1 VADVGNGSFTHV
13 AGVRDVVEG
22 PRPSHPS
29 QARGEPPDEAV
40 PARRRDVVGTV
51 LGFARTLRHAGVAAS
66 PDRVE
71 AMLAAVGHL
80 DVLDPTAV
88 YWAGRLTLC
97 GGPDDLDRYDA
108 AFAAYFAGEVPR
120 PTHTAGPPKE
130 RLSQMAPLEAGSGD
144 AEDDDGDGPDL
155 AARASADEVLR
166 HRDVA
171 ELTAD
176 EREHLRRLFA
186 LLVPAAPLRSA
197 RRRRPSPSGSVHPAR
212 TVRRA
217 LRDGGEVT
225 RLMHRRPT
233 PRPRRVVLLVD
244 VSGSMSPYAD
254 ALLRF
259 AHAAVRARPASTE
272 VFTIGTRLTRV
283 TREMRL
289 RDPDRALAASGTAIP
304 DWSGG
309 TRLGEVLKAFLDRWG
324 QRGTARGA
332 VVVVCSDGWE
342 RGGAELLGE
351 QMARLRRLAHTVVWV
366 NPHKGRTGYEPLTGG
381 MVAALPSVDHFVSGH
396 SMAAF
401 EELTG
406 VIQRA

>member
-1 VADVGNGSFTHV
+1 M
-13 AGVRDVVEG
+13 
-22 PRPSHPS
+22 
-29 QARGEPPDEAV
+29 
-40 PARRRDVVGTV
+40 

-71 AMLAAVGHL
+71 AMLSALGAL
-80 DVLDPTAV
+80 DVLDPADV
-88 YWAGRLTLC
+88 YWSGRLTLC
-97 GGPDDLDRYDA
+97 AGPDDLDRYDA
-108 AFAAYFAGEVPR
+108 AFAAYFAGEEPR
-120 PTHTAGPPKE
+120 SRPASSPAPPQ
-130 RLSQMAPLEAGSGD
+130 LAVTAPLESGAGEG
-144 AEDDDGDGPDL
+144 DDDTEASDL
-155 AARASADEVLR
+155 AAQASADEVLR
-166 HRDVA
+166 HRDVS
-171 ELTAD
+171 ELTLA

-186 LLVPAAPLRSA
+186 LLAPAAPMRPA
-197 RRRRPSPSGSVHPAR
+197 RRRRSSPRGAIHPAR

-217 LRDGGEVT
+217 LRDGGEVS
-225 RLMHRRPT
+225 RLLYRRRR
-233 PRPRRVVLLVD
+233 PRPRRVVLLID

-259 AHAAVRARPASTE
+259 AHAAVRAHPAATE

-283 TREMRL
+283 SREMRQ
-289 RDPDRALAASGTAIP
+289 RDPDKALGSSGSAIP

-324 QRGTARGA
+324 QRGMARGA

-342 RGGAELLGE
+342 RGGTELLAE
-351 QMARLRRLAHTVVWV
+351 QMARLRRLAHAVVWV
-366 NPHKGRTGYEPLTGG
+366 NPHKGRSGYEPLTGG
-381 MVAALPSVDHFVSGH
+381 MQAALPSIDHFVSGH

>member
-1 VADVGNGSFTHV
+1 MPEPVGS
-13 AGVRDVVEG
+13 
-22 PRPSHPS
+22 
-29 QARGEPPDEAV
+29 PP
-40 PARRRDVVGTV
+40 RRDVVDTV
-51 LGFARTLRHAGVAAS
+51 LGFARTLRHAGVPAS

-71 AMLAAVGHL
+71 AMLDALGAL
-80 DVLDPTAV
+80 DVLDAGDV

-108 AFAAYFAGEVPR
+108 AFAAYFAGEAPR
-120 PTHTAGPPKE
+120 PGRASAQRPPE
-130 RLSQMAPLEAGSGD
+130 LAASAPLDAGSG
-144 AEDDDGDGPDL
+144 EGDDDPGAPDL
-155 AARASADEVLR
+155 AAQASADEVLR

-171 ELTAD
+171 ELTPA

-186 LLVPAAPLRSA
+186 LLAPATPMRPS
-197 RRRRPSPSGSVHPAR
+197 RRRRPSPQGAVHPAR

-217 LRDGGEVT
+217 LRSGGEVS
-225 RLMHRRPT
+225 RLMHHRRQA
-233 PRPRRVVLLVD
+233 RPRRVVLLVD
-244 VSGSMSPYAD
+244 VSGSMAPYAD

-259 AHAAVRARPASTE
+259 AHAAVRGRPASTE

-289 RDPDRALAASGTAIP
+289 RDPDRALAASGAAIP

-332 VVVVCSDGWE
+332 VVVLCSDGWE
-342 RGGAELLGE
+342 RGGTELLAE
-351 QMARLRRLAHTVVWV
+351 QMIRLRRLAHAVVWV

-381 MVAALPSVDHFVSGH
+381 MRAALPAIDHFVSGH

>member
-1 VADVGNGSFTHV
+1 VAEVRS
-13 AGVRDVVEG
+13 RDVV
-22 PRPSHPS
+22 
-29 QARGEPPDEAV
+29 D
-40 PARRRDVVGTV
+40 TV

-71 AMLAAVGHL
+71 AMLTAMGEL
-80 DVLDPTAV
+80 DVLDPTDV

-97 GGPDDLDRYDA
+97 GGPDDLERYDA
-108 AFAAYFAGEVPR
+108 AFAAYFAGEAPR
-120 PTHTAGPPKE
+120 SRPNQGQPAQQ
-130 RLSQMAPLEAGSGD
+130 LSASAPLEEGAGDGR
-144 AEDDDGDGPDL
+144 EDDEESPEL
-155 AARASADEVLR
+155 ATQASADEVLR

-171 ELTAD
+171 ELTIA

-186 LLVPAAPLRSA
+186 LLVPAAPMRPA
-197 RRRRPSPSGSVHPAR
+197 RRRRPSPHGAIHPGR

-217 LRDGGEVT
+217 LHDGGEVT
-225 RLMHRRPT
+225 RLLYRRKR

-259 AHAAVRARPASTE
+259 AHAAVRAHPAVTE

-283 TREMRL
+283 TRELRQ
-289 RDPDRALAASGTAIP
+289 RDPDRALSASGSAIP
-304 DWSGG
+304 DWQGG
-309 TRLGEVLKAFLDRWG
+309 TRLGEVIKAFLDRWG
-324 QRGTARGA
+324 QRGMARGA

-342 RGGAELLGE
+342 RGGTELLAE
-351 QMARLRRLAHTVVWV
+351 QMARLRRLAHSVVWV
-366 NPHKGRTGYEPLTGG
+366 NPHKGRAGYEPLTGG
-381 MVAALPSVDHFVSGH
+381 MQAALPSIDHFVSGH

-406 VIQRA
+406 VIQHA

>member
-1 VADVGNGSFTHV
+1 VGELSATRPP
-13 AGVRDVVEG
+13 RDVV
-22 PRPSHPS
+22 
-29 QARGEPPDEAV
+29 D
-40 PARRRDVVGTV
+40 TV
-51 LGFARTLRHAGVAAS
+51 LGFARTLRHAGVGAS

-71 AMLAAVGHL
+71 AMIAAIASL
-80 DVLDPTAV
+80 DVLDPGAV

-97 GGPDDLDRYDA
+97 GSPDDLGRYDA
-108 AFAAYFAGEVPR
+108 AFAAYFGGEIYR
-120 PTHTAGPPKE
+120 PTRPSGQPPVQQ
-130 RLSQMAPLEAGSGD
+130 LAMSAPLEPGAGEG
-144 AEDDDGDGPDL
+144 EDPSESPEL
-155 AARASADEVLR
+155 AVQASPDEVLR

-171 ELTAD
+171 DLTPA
-176 EREHLRRLFA
+176 ERDHLRRLFA
-186 LLVPAAPLRSA
+186 LLAPATPMRPS
-197 RRRRPSPSGSVHPAR
+197 RRRRPSLRGAVHPAR
-212 TVRRA
+212 TVRSA
-217 LRDGGEVT
+217 LRDGGEVR
-225 RLMHRRPT
+225 RLMHHRRQA
-233 PRPRRVVLLVD
+233 RPRRVVLLID

-283 TREMRL
+283 TREMQQ
-289 RDPDRALAASGTAIP
+289 RDPDQALAASGSAIP

-332 VVVVCSDGWE
+332 VVVLCSDGWE
-342 RGGAELLGE
+342 RGGTELLAA
-351 QMARLRRLAHTVVWV
+351 QMVRLRRLAHSVVWV
-366 NPHKGRTGYEPLTGG
+366 NPHKGRSGYEPLTGG
-381 MVAALPSVDHFVSGH
+381 MQAALPSVDHFVSGH

>member
-1 VADVGNGSFTHV
+1 VPDS
-13 AGVRDVVEG
+13 RDVV
-22 PRPSHPS
+22 
-29 QARGEPPDEAV
+29 D
-40 PARRRDVVGTV
+40 TM
-51 LGFARTLRHAGVAAS
+51 LGFARTLRAAGVAAS

-71 AMLAAVGHL
+71 AMLAAVGSL
-80 DVLDPTAV
+80 DVLDPGAV

-120 PTHTAGPPKE
+120 ASRPSGPPPVPQ
-130 RLSQMAPLEAGSGD
+130 LAVSAPLEPSTG
-144 AEDDDGDGPDL
+144 DGDDESENPQL
-155 AARASADEVLR
+155 AVQASPDEVLR

-171 ELTAD
+171 GLTPA
-176 EREHLRRLFA
+176 ERDHLRRLFA
-186 LLVPAAPLRSA
+186 LLAPATPMRPS
-197 RRRRPSPSGSVHPAR
+197 RRRRPSLRGAVHPAR
-212 TVRRA
+212 TVRSA
-217 LRDGGEVT
+217 LRDGGEVR
-225 RLMHRRPT
+225 RLMHHRRQA
-233 PRPRRVVLLVD
+233 RPRRVVLLVD

-259 AHAAVRARPASTE
+259 AHAAVRARPSSTE

-283 TREMRL
+283 TRELRQ
-289 RDPDRALAASGTAIP
+289 RDPDAALAASGSAIP

-332 VVVVCSDGWE
+332 VVVLCSDGWE
-342 RGGAELLGE
+342 RGGTELLAG
-351 QMARLRRLAHTVVWV
+351 QTVRLRRLAHSVVWV

-381 MVAALPSVDHFVSGH
+381 MQAALPSVDHFVSGH

>member
-1 VADVGNGSFTHV
+1 VARSNGQPVT
-13 AGVRDVVEG
+13 RDVVT
-22 PRPSHPS
+22 
-29 QARGEPPDEAV
+29 
-40 PARRRDVVGTV
+40 TV

-71 AMLAAVGHL
+71 AMLDAVGHL

-108 AFAAYFAGEVPR
+108 AFAAWFGGEAPRSRRTETPEQPRVVETAPLIAGE
-120 PTHTAGPPKE
+120 GGE
-130 RLSQMAPLEAGSGD
+130 EGGD
-144 AEDDDGDGPDL
+144 PSDL
-155 AARASADEVLR
+155 ATRASGEEVLR

-171 ELTAD
+171 ELTIA
-176 EREHLRRLFA
+176 EREQLRRLFA
-186 LLVPAAPLRSA
+186 VLAPASPMRAS
-197 RRRRPSPSGSVHPAR
+197 RRRSPSAHGSIHQAR

-225 RLMHRRPT
+225 RLVHHRAR
-233 PRPRRVVLLVD
+233 PRPRKVVLLID

-283 TREMRL
+283 TRELRL
-289 RDPDRALAASGTAIP
+289 RDPDKALAASGSAIP

-309 TRLGEVLKAFLDRWG
+309 TRIGEVLKAFLDRWG

-332 VVVVCSDGWE
+332 VVVLCSDGWE
-342 RGGAELLGE
+342 RGGADLLAE
-351 QMARLRRLAHTVVWV
+351 QMTRLQRLAHAVVWV
-366 NPHKGRTGYEPLTGG
+366 NPHKGRAGYEPLTAG
-381 MVAALPSVDHFVSGH
+381 MIAALPSVDHFVAGH
-396 SMAAF
+396 SLAAF
-401 EELTG
+401 EELAG
-406 VIQRA
+406 VITRA

>member
-1 VADVGNGSFTHV
+1 
-13 AGVRDVVEG
+13 VVELRAAG
-22 PRPSHPS
+22 R
-29 QARGEPPDEAV
+29 
-40 PARRRDVVGTV
+40 RRRDVVETV
-51 LGFARTLRHAGVAAS
+51 LGFARTLRAAGVAAS

-71 AMLAAVGHL
+71 AMLAAVGEL
-80 DVLDPTAV
+80 DVLDATAV

-108 AFAAYFAGEVPR
+108 AFAAYFAGEAPR
-120 PTHTAGPPKE
+120 
-130 RLSQMAPLEAGSGD
+130 MAPGTAHRPPQVSQSAPLDAGTGQ
-144 AEDDDGDGPDL
+144 AGEDGEFQDL
-155 AARASADEVLR
+155 ATQASADEILR

-171 ELTAD
+171 GLTVA

-186 LLVPAAPLRSA
+186 LLVPASPMRAA
-197 RRRRPSPSGSVHPAR
+197 RRRRPSPHGGIHQAR

-225 RLMHRRPT
+225 RLLHRRRT
-233 PRPRRVVLLVD
+233 PRPRRVVLLID
-244 VSGSMSPYAD
+244 VSGSMTPYAD

-259 AHAAVRARPASTE
+259 AHAAVRARPASSE
-272 VFTIGTRLTRV
+272 AFTIGTRLTRV
-283 TREMRL
+283 TPQLRL
-289 RDPDRALAASGTAIP
+289 RDPDAALAASGSAIP

-342 RGGAELLGE
+342 RGGTELLAE
-351 QMARLRRLAHTVVWV
+351 QMARLRRLAHSVVWV
-366 NPHKGRTGYEPLTGG
+366 NPHKGRAGYEPLTGG
-381 MVAALPSVDHFVSGH
+381 MVAALPSIDHFVSGH
-396 SMAAF
+396 SLAAF

>member
-1 VADVGNGSFTHV
+1 MA
-13 AGVRDVVEG
+13 RDVV
-22 PRPSHPS
+22 
-29 QARGEPPDEAV
+29 D
-40 PARRRDVVGTV
+40 TV

-71 AMLAAVGHL
+71 AMLSALGAL
-80 DVLDPTAV
+80 DVLVATDV

-108 AFAAYFAGEVPR
+108 AFAAWFGGEVPR
-120 PTHTAGPPKE
+120 ASRTSVPRELRTTATASLDP
-130 RLSQMAPLEAGSGD
+130 GSGTG
-144 AEDDDGDGPDL
+144 EEGEQTDL

-171 ELTAD
+171 DLSPAD
-176 EREHLRRLFA
+176 REHLRRLFA
-186 LLVPAAPLRSA
+186 LLAPASPMRPA
-197 RRRRPSPSGSVHPAR
+197 RRRRPSPVGAVDPAR

-217 LRDGGEVT
+217 LRDGGEVA
-225 RLMHRRPT
+225 RLRHRRPR

-244 VSGSMSPYAD
+244 VSGSMTPYAD

-259 AHAAVRARPASTE
+259 AHAAVRAHPAATE

-283 TREMRL
+283 TRELRS
-289 RDPDRALAASGTAIP
+289 RDPDRALAASGAAIP

-342 RGGAELLGE
+342 RGGTDLLGE
-351 QMARLRRLAHTVVWV
+351 QMARLGRLAHTVVWV
-366 NPHKGRTGYEPLTGG
+366 NPHKGRVGYEPLTGG
-381 MVAALPSVDHFVSGH
+381 MQAALPSVDVFVSGH
-396 SMAAF
+396 SLAAF

-406 VIQRA
+406 VIARA

>member
-1 VADVGNGSFTHV
+1 MAEARGASRS
-13 AGVRDVVEG
+13 RDVV
-22 PRPSHPS
+22 
-29 QARGEPPDEAV
+29 D
-40 PARRRDVVGTV
+40 TV

-71 AMLAAVGHL
+71 AMLTALGAL
-80 DVLDPTAV
+80 DVLDPTDV

-97 GGPDDLDRYDA
+97 AGPDDLDRYDA
-108 AFAAYFAGEVPR
+108 AFAAYFAGEAPRSR
-120 PTHTAGPPKE
+120 PTPSHTPPQ
-130 RLSQMAPLEAGSGD
+130 LAVSAPLESGSG
-144 AEDDDGDGPDL
+144 EGDDETEASDL
-155 AARASADEVLR
+155 AAQASADEVLR
-166 HRDVA
+166 HRDVS
-171 ELTAD
+171 ELTNA
-176 EREHLRRLFA
+176 ERDHLRRLFA
-186 LLVPAAPLRSA
+186 LLAPAAPMRPA
-197 RRRRPSPSGSVHPAR
+197 RRRRPSRRGAVHPAR

-225 RLMHRRPT
+225 RLLHRRRRA
-233 PRPRRVVLLVD
+233 RPRRVVLLLD

-259 AHAAVRARPASTE
+259 AHAAARAHPAATE

-283 TREMRL
+283 TREMRQ
-289 RDPDRALAASGTAIP
+289 RDPDKALAASGSAIP

-324 QRGTARGA
+324 QRGMARGA

-342 RGGAELLGE
+342 RGGTELLAD
-351 QMARLRRLAHTVVWV
+351 QMARLRRLAHAVVWV

-381 MVAALPSVDHFVSGH
+381 MQAALPSIDHFVSGH

-406 VIQRA
+406 VIHRA

>member
-1 VADVGNGSFTHV
+1 MLEASLTRPE
-13 AGVRDVVEG
+13 RDVV
-22 PRPSHPS
+22 
-29 QARGEPPDEAV
+29 D
-40 PARRRDVVGTV
+40 TV
-51 LGFARTLRHAGVAAS
+51 LGFARTLRHAGVGAS

-71 AMLAAVGHL
+71 AMMAALGSL

-97 GGPDDLDRYDA
+97 SGPDDLDRYDA

-120 PTHTAGPPKE
+120 AGRPSALPPVQQ
-130 RLSQMAPLEAGSGD
+130 LAASAPLELGTGD
-144 AEDDDGDGPDL
+144 VDDAPDSPEL
-155 AARASADEVLR
+155 AVQASPDEVLR

-171 ELTAD
+171 DLTAA
-176 EREHLRRLFA
+176 ERDHLRRLFA
-186 LLVPAAPLRSA
+186 LLAPATPMRPS
-197 RRRRPSPSGSVHPAR
+197 RRRRPSLRGAVHPAR
-212 TVRRA
+212 TVRSA
-217 LRDGGEVT
+217 LRDGGEVR
-225 RLMHRRPT
+225 RLLHHRRQ

-259 AHAAVRARPASTE
+259 AHAAVRAWPASTE

-283 TREMRL
+283 TREMRQ
-289 RDPDRALAASGTAIP
+289 RDPDKALAASGSAIP

-332 VVVVCSDGWE
+332 VVVFCSDGWE
-342 RGGAELLGE
+342 RGGTDLLAQ
-351 QMARLRRLAHTVVWV
+351 QMVRLRRLAHSVVWV
-366 NPHKGRTGYEPLTGG
+366 NPHKGRRGYEPLTGG
-381 MVAALPSVDHFVSGH
+381 MQAALPSVDHFVSGH

-401 EELTG
+401 EELTR
-406 VIQRA
+406 VIQHA

>member
-1 VADVGNGSFTHV
+1 MADAAVGGATARRS
-13 AGVRDVVEG
+13 RDVV
-22 PRPSHPS
+22 
-29 QARGEPPDEAV
+29 D
-40 PARRRDVVGTV
+40 TV
-51 LGFARTLRHAGVAAS
+51 LGFARTLRHAGVTAS

-71 AMLAAVGHL
+71 AMLAALGTL

-97 GGPDDLDRYDA
+97 AGPDDLDRYDA
-108 AFAAYFAGEVPR
+108 AFAAYFAGEAPR
-120 PTHTAGPPKE
+120 MARSALDAPPQ
-130 RLSQMAPLEAGSGD
+130 LSTSAPLEPGTGESED
-144 AEDDDGDGPDL
+144 AETQDL
-155 AARASADEVLR
+155 ATQASADEVLR

-171 ELTAD
+171 GLTVA
-176 EREHLRRLFA
+176 EREHLRRLFT
-186 LLVPAAPLRSA
+186 LLVPATPMRPA
-197 RRRRPSPSGSVHPAR
+197 RRRRPSAQGAVHPAR

-225 RLMHRRPT
+225 RLMHRRRT
-233 PRPRRVVLLVD
+233 PRARRVVLLID
-244 VSGSMSPYAD
+244 VSGSMTPYAD

-283 TREMRL
+283 TREMKL
-289 RDPDRALAASGTAIP
+289 RDPDAALTASGSAIP

-332 VVVVCSDGWE
+332 VIVICSDGWE
-342 RGGAELLGE
+342 RGGTELLAE
-351 QMARLRRLAHTVVWV
+351 QMARLARLAHAVVWV
-366 NPHKGRTGYEPLTGG
+366 NPHKGRAGYEPLTAG
-381 MVAALPSVDHFVSGH
+381 MQAALPSIDHFVSGH

-401 EELTG
+401 EELIR
-406 VIQRA
+406 VIERA

>member
-1 VADVGNGSFTHV
+1 VAELAHAPLS
-13 AGVRDVVEG
+13 RDVV
-22 PRPSHPS
+22 
-29 QARGEPPDEAV
+29 D
-40 PARRRDVVGTV
+40 TV
-51 LGFARTLRHAGVAAS
+51 LGFARTLRHAGVTAS

-71 AMLAAVGHL
+71 AMLSALGSLH
-80 DVLDPTAV
+80 VLDPTDV

-97 GGPDDLDRYDA
+97 GSPDDLDRYDA
-108 AFAAYFAGEVPR
+108 AFAAYFSGEAPRAAR
-120 PTHTAGPPKE
+120 PTAH
-130 RLSQMAPLEAGSGD
+130 SQPQLAASAPLEPGSGD
-144 AEDDDGDGPDL
+144 ADDDGETPDL

-171 ELTAD
+171 DLTVA

-186 LLVPAAPLRSA
+186 LLVPAAPMRPA
-197 RRRRPSPSGSVHPAR
+197 RRRRPSPRGAVHPAR

-225 RLMHRRPT
+225 RLLHRRRQ

-244 VSGSMSPYAD
+244 VSGSMTPYAD

-259 AHAAVRARPASTE
+259 AHAAARARPASTE

-289 RDPDRALAASGTAIP
+289 RDPDKALAASGSAIP

-332 VVVVCSDGWE
+332 VVVMCSDGWE
-342 RGGAELLGE
+342 RGGTALLAE
-351 QMARLRRLAHTVVWV
+351 QMVRLRRLAHTVVWV

-381 MVAALPSVDHFVSGH
+381 MQAALPSVDHFVSGH

-401 EELTG
+401 EELIA

>member
-1 VADVGNGSFTHV
+1 MADTGT
-13 AGVRDVVEG
+13 D
-22 PRPSHPS
+22 
-29 QARGEPPDEAV
+29 Q
-40 PARRRDVVGTV
+40 RRRDVVDTV

-71 AMLAAVGHL
+71 AMLAAVGAL
-80 DVLDPTAV
+80 DVLDPSDV

-108 AFAAYFAGEVPR
+108 AFAAYFGGEVPR
-120 PTHTAGPPKE
+120 AGRPPANQPPQ
-130 RLSQMAPLEAGSGD
+130 LATTAPLDAGSGEG
-144 AEDDDGDGPDL
+144 EDEDGDTPDL
-155 AARASADEVLR
+155 ATRASADEVLR

-171 ELTAD
+171 DLSVA

-186 LLVPAAPLRSA
+186 LLVPATPMRPA
-197 RRRRPSPSGSVHPAR
+197 RRRRPSARGAIHPAR

-217 LRDGGEVT
+217 LRSGGEVT
-225 RLMHRRPT
+225 RLMHRRRQ
-233 PRPRRVVLLVD
+233 PRPRRVVLLID

-259 AHAAVRARPASTE
+259 AHAAVRARPAATE

-283 TREMRL
+283 TRELRL
-289 RDPDRALAASGTAIP
+289 RDPDRALAASGSAIP

-332 VVVVCSDGWE
+332 VVVLCSDGWE
-342 RGGAELLGE
+342 RGGTELLAE
-351 QMARLRRLAHTVVWV
+351 QMARLRRLAHAVVWV
-366 NPHKGRTGYEPLTGG
+366 NPHKGRAGYEPLTGG
-381 MVAALPSVDHFVSGH
+381 MQAALPSIDHFVSGH

-401 EELTG
+401 EALTG

>member
-1 VADVGNGSFTHV
+1 VPDVP
-13 AGVRDVVEG
+13 VRDVV
-22 PRPSHPS
+22 
-29 QARGEPPDEAV
+29 D
-40 PARRRDVVGTV
+40 TV
-51 LGFARTLRHAGVAAS
+51 LGFARTLRHAGVTAS

-71 AMLAAVGHL
+71 AMIEALGSL
-80 DVLDPTAV
+80 DVLDATDV

-108 AFAAYFAGEVPR
+108 AFAAYFAGEAPR
-120 PTHTAGPPKE
+120 RSRSEPRERPQLSTA
-130 RLSQMAPLEAGSGD
+130 APLEPGSTDG
-144 AEDDDGDGPDL
+144 EDDAAAPDV
-155 AARASADEVLR
+155 AAQASADEVLR

-171 ELTAD
+171 GLTLA
-176 EREHLRRLFA
+176 ERDHLRRLFA
-186 LLVPAAPLRSA
+186 LLVPATPMRPA
-197 RRRRPSPSGSVHPAR
+197 RRRRPSPSGAVHPAR

-225 RLMHRRPT
+225 RLLHRRRA
-233 PRPRRVVLLVD
+233 PRPRRVVLLID

-289 RDPDRALAASGTAIP
+289 RDPDKALAASGTAIP

-324 QRGTARGA
+324 QRGAARGA

-342 RGGAELLGE
+342 RGGTELLAE
-351 QMARLRRLAHTVVWV
+351 QMIRLRRLAHAVVWV
-366 NPHKGRTGYEPLTGG
+366 NPHKGRIGYEPLTGG
-381 MVAALPSVDHFVSGH
+381 MLAALPSVDHFVSGH

>member
-1 VADVGNGSFTHV
+1 VTETGAQTGARG
-13 AGVRDVVEG
+13 RDVV
-22 PRPSHPS
+22 
-29 QARGEPPDEAV
+29 D
-40 PARRRDVVGTV
+40 TV
-51 LGFARTLRHAGVAAS
+51 LGFARTLRSAGVAAS

-71 AMLAAVGHL
+71 AMLAAVGAL
-80 DVLDPTAV
+80 DVLDPGDV

-97 GGPDDLDRYDA
+97 GSPDDLDRYDA
-108 AFAAYFAGEVPR
+108 AFAAWFGGEAPR
-120 PTHTAGPPKE
+120 PARAPAHRPPQ
-130 RLSQMAPLEAGSGD
+130 LAASAPLEAGSGQG
-144 AEDDDGDGPDL
+144 EDDDSPDL
-155 AARASADEVLR
+155 ATRASADEVLR

-171 ELTAD
+171 GLTAA

-186 LLVPAAPLRSA
+186 LLRPAAPMRPA
-197 RRRRPSPSGSVHPAR
+197 RRRRPSPRGAVHPAR

-217 LRDGGEVT
+217 LRSGGEVT
-225 RLMHRRPT
+225 RLMHRRAL
-233 PRPRRVVLLVD
+233 PRPRRVVLLID

-289 RDPDRALAASGTAIP
+289 RDPDRALAASGSAIP

-342 RGGAELLGE
+342 RGGTELLAE
-351 QMARLRRLAHTVVWV
+351 QMARLRRLAHAVVWV
-366 NPHKGRTGYEPLTGG
+366 NPHKGRAGYEPLTGG
-381 MVAALPSVDHFVSGH
+381 MQAALPSIDHFVSGH

-401 EELTG
+401 EALTG

>member
-1 VADVGNGSFTHV
+1 VAEVV
-13 AGVRDVVEG
+13 AG
-22 PRPSHPS
+22 P
-29 QARGEPPDEAV
+29 
-40 PARRRDVVGTV
+40 RRDVVGTV

-71 AMLAAVGHL
+71 AMLAAVGAL
-80 DVLDPTAV
+80 DVLDATSV

-97 GGPDDLDRYDA
+97 AGPDDIDRYDA

-120 PTHTAGPPKE
+120 PSRVAGPPVQ
-130 RLSQMAPLEAGSGD
+130 RLATIAPLDAGSGD
-144 AEDDDGDGPDL
+144 GEDGDDDGPEL

-166 HRDVA
+166 HRDLA
-171 ELTAD
+171 ELTAA

-186 LLVPAAPLRSA
+186 LLVPASPMRPA
-197 RRRRPSPSGSVHPAR
+197 RRRRPSLRGDVHPAR

-217 LRDGGEVT
+217 LRDGGEVA
-225 RLMHRRPT
+225 RLLHRRAT

-283 TREMRL
+283 TRELRL
-289 RDPDRALAASGTAIP
+289 RDPDRALAASGSAIP

-351 QMARLRRLAHTVVWV
+351 QMGRLRRLAHAVVWV
-366 NPHKGRTGYEPLTGG
+366 NPHKGRAGYEPLTSG
-381 MVAALPSVDHFVSGH
+381 MQAALPHVDHFVSGH
-396 SMAAF
+396 SLAAF
-401 EELTG
+401 EELSG
-406 VIQRA
+406 VIARA

>member
-1 VADVGNGSFTHV
+1 VAES
-13 AGVRDVVEG
+13 RDVV
-22 PRPSHPS
+22 
-29 QARGEPPDEAV
+29 D
-40 PARRRDVVGTV
+40 TV
-51 LGFARTLRHAGVAAS
+51 LGFARTLRAAGVAAS

-71 AMLAAVGHL
+71 AMLAAIGAL
-80 DVLDPTAV
+80 DVLDPSAV

-108 AFAAYFAGEVPR
+108 AFAAWFAGEVPR
-120 PTHTAGPPKE
+120 SRRPSE
-130 RLSQMAPLEAGSGD
+130 QFEVQRLSESAPLEQGSGEGED
-144 AEDDDGDGPDL
+144 APDATDL
-155 AARASADEVLR
+155 AVQASGDELLR

-171 ELTAD
+171 DLTVA

-186 LLVPAAPLRSA
+186 LLSPAAPLRPS
-197 RRRRPSPSGSVHPAR
+197 RRRRPSLHGAVHPAR
-212 TVRRA
+212 TVRAA
-217 LRDGGEVT
+217 LREGGEVR
-225 RLMHRRPT
+225 RLAHHRRR
-233 PRPRRVVLLVD
+233 PRARRVVLLVD
-244 VSGSMSPYAD
+244 VSGSMAPYAD

-259 AHAAVRARPASTE
+259 AHAAVRARPSSTE

-283 TREMRL
+283 TRELRL
-289 RDPDRALAASGTAIP
+289 RDPDRALAASGSAIP

-342 RGGAELLGE
+342 RGGTELLAE
-351 QMARLRRLAHTVVWV
+351 QMVRLRRLAHAVVWV
-366 NPHKGRTGYEPLTGG
+366 NPHKGRAGYEPLTGG
-381 MVAALPSVDHFVSGH
+381 MRAALPSVDHFVSGH

>member
-1 VADVGNGSFTHV
+1 VADPAATRP
-13 AGVRDVVEG
+13 ARDVV
-22 PRPSHPS
+22 
-29 QARGEPPDEAV
+29 D
-40 PARRRDVVGTV
+40 TV
-51 LGFARTLRHAGVAAS
+51 LGFARTLRHAGVSAS

-71 AMLAAVGHL
+71 AMLAALGSL
-80 DVLDPTAV
+80 DVLDPGAV
-88 YWAGRLTLC
+88 YWAGRLTMC

-108 AFAAYFAGEVPR
+108 AFAAYFTGERPR
-120 PTHTAGPPKE
+120 VARTEGRPEVELAA
-130 RLSQMAPLEAGSGD
+130 SAPLEPGTGDGEDD
-144 AEDDDGDGPDL
+144 AEARDL
-155 AARASADEVLR
+155 AVQASGDEVLR

-171 ELTAD
+171 ELTPA

-186 LLVPAAPLRSA
+186 LLVPATPMRPA
-197 RRRRPSPSGSVHPAR
+197 RRRRPSPQGAVHPAR

-225 RLMHRRPT
+225 RLLRHRRQA
-233 PRPRRVVLLVD
+233 RPRRVVLLID
-244 VSGSMSPYAD
+244 VSGSMTPYAD

-259 AHAAVRARPASTE
+259 AHAAVRARPVSTE

-289 RDPDRALAASGTAIP
+289 RDPDKALAASGSAIP

-342 RGGAELLGE
+342 RGETQLLAE
-351 QMARLRRLAHTVVWV
+351 QMVRLRRLAHAVVWV

-381 MVAALPSVDHFVSGH
+381 MQAALPSVDHFVSGH
-396 SMAAF
+396 SLAAF